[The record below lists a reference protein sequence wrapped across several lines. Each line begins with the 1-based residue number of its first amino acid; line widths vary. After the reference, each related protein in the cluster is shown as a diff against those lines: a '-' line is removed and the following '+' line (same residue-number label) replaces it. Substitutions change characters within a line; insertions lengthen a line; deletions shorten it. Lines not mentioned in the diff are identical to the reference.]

1 MYDTRPGPLD
11 SRSRTIPE
19 LKYSLDLYKKSLPDS
34 RGSLEGP
41 DGVEIAAAGG
51 MSIKANGPK
60 NLFGALGDV
69 YHILGRF
76 EVKKAAPLATT
87 AVDADAAETL

>member
-1 MYDTRPGPLD
+1 MDATQHA
-11 SRSRTIPE
+11 E
-19 LKYSLDLYKKSLPDS
+19 LKYSLDAYKKALPDS

-41 DGVEIAAAGG
+41 DGVVEIAAAGG
-51 MSIKANGPK
+51 VSIKANGPK

-76 EVKKAAPLATT
+76 EVKPAAA
-87 AVDADAAETL
+87 ADA